1 MNSGDN
7 AVDEVVAALKKMDPD
22 GARTGT
28 VLRDTIDQLYDGNR
42 TGRYRWDQ
50 LFKTEKTHC
59 GTLVEI
65 NMQREFEFADGKL
78 MDFEIAGHEVDC
90 KYSQSF
96 GGWMVPLEAVGQ
108 ILLVLTAD
116 DSTSSWSMGV
126 VRATPERLRG
136 GGNRDAKTSFT
147 AEARNGITWLYRDA
161 PLKENVLLHMP
172 PEDVDR
178 IFAEKS
184 GLRRLETLFRLCQ
197 DTVLSRNVIATV
209 GHGLDDPLRR
219 VRSGSSGARGRLAE
233 EGITILGG
241 QEADDL
247 ELARELDLPHLEKG
261 EFLATRIRP
270 SSR

>member
-1 MNSGDN
+1 MSPADT
-7 AVDEVVAALKKMDPD
+7 AVEEVVAALKRADPD
-22 GARTGT
+22 GSRTGK
-28 VLRDTIDQLYDGNR
+28 VLRETIDQLYDGNR

-65 NMQREFEFADGKL
+65 NMQREFEFDDGEL
-78 MDFEIAGHEVDC
+78 MDFVIEDHEVDC

-96 GGWMVPLEAVGQ
+96 GGWMVPLEAIGQ

-116 DSTSSWSMGV
+116 DSTSLWSMGV

-136 GGNRDAKTSFT
+136 GGNRDSKTSLT
-147 AEARNGITWLYRDA
+147 AEARNDITWLYRDA
-161 PLKENVLLHMP
+161 PLKENVLLHIS

-184 GLRRLETLFRLCQ
+184 GLRRLEMLFRLCQ
-197 DTVLSRNVIATV
+197 NTVLSRNVIATV

-219 VRSGSSGARGRLAE
+219 IRSGSSGARGRLSK
-233 EGITILGG
+233 EGIIILGG
-241 QEADDL
+241 QEAADL
-247 ELARELDLPHLEKG
+247 KLARELGLPHLEKG
-261 EFLATRIRP
+261 EFLSATRPAP
-270 SSR
+270 SP

>member
-1 MNSGDN
+1 MSSGDP
-7 AVDEVVAALKKMDPD
+7 AVDEVVAALKAQDPD
-22 GARTGT
+22 GARTAK

-65 NMQREFEFADGKL
+65 NMQREFEFDDGDL
-78 MDFEIAGHEVDC
+78 MDFAIASHEVDC
-90 KYSQSF
+90 KYSQSL
-96 GGWMVPLEAVGQ
+96 GGWMVPLEAVDQ

-136 GGNRDAKTSFT
+136 GGNRDSKTSLT
-147 AEARNGITWLYRDA
+147 AEARSDINWLYRGET
-161 PLKENVLLHMP
+161 LKENVLLHMP
-172 PEDVDR
+172 EQDVER

-184 GLRRLETLFRLCQ
+184 GLRRLEMLFRLCQ

-219 VRSGSSGARGRLAE
+219 VRSGSSGARGRLAD
-233 EGITILGG
+233 EGIIILGG
-241 QEADDL
+241 QEVSD
-247 ELARELDLPHLEKG
+247 LDLAAQLGLPELSKG
-261 EFLATRIRP
+261 EFIATQAD
-270 SSR
+270 

>member
-1 MNSGDN
+1 MNSGDP
-7 AVDEVVAALKKMDPD
+7 AVDEVVAALKAQDPD
-22 GARTGT
+22 GSRTAG

-65 NMQREFEFADGKL
+65 NMQREFEFTDGTL
-78 MDFEIAGHEVDC
+78 MDFEIAGQEVDC

-96 GGWMVPLEAVGQ
+96 GGWMVPLEAVDQ

-116 DSTSSWSMGV
+116 DSNSSWSMGV

-136 GGNRDAKTSFT
+136 GGNRDSKTSMT
-147 AEARNGITWLYRDA
+147 AEAREDITWLYRDA

-184 GLRRLETLFRLCQ
+184 GLRRLEMLFRLCQ
-197 DTVLSRNVIATV
+197 NTVLSRNVIATV

-219 VRSGSSGARGRLAE
+219 VRSGSSGARGRLAA

-241 QEADDL
+241 QEAADL
-247 ELARELDLPHLEKG
+247 ELAAKLGFPVPAKG
-261 EFLATRIRP
+261 EFLSTRGGK
-270 SSR
+270 